1 MSESFTAGRLGGL
14 LEDLAR
20 IEVGEKTPTEPRV
33 WGGVGWQAPGE
44 VSHVSIRLDL
54 LEEPWASGWGEH
66 FTRGTG
72 FWVLVSAERLLGR
85 VKVSPL
91 GAPGHFSRSSRGLRW
106 VTPMGPDRG
115 SGARVRRGRREQAR

>member
-54 LEEPWASGWGEH
+54 LEEPWAS
-66 FTRGTG
+66 R
-72 FWVLVSAERLLGR
+72 
-85 VKVSPL
+85 
-91 GAPGHFSRSSRGLRW
+91 
-106 VTPMGPDRG
+106 
-115 SGARVRRGRREQAR
+115 